1 MTFNFDQVDLSS
13 IVKKFA
19 KKRGLNVMLPQG
31 TAALGQKITFRQKD
45 RVTLEKAE
53 EYIRLFL
60 ETAGYTMYDK
70 GGMLVIAKVDKN
82 NIRNEYPIFIN
93 TPPSQLPRQQERIH
107 AIYYL
112 SNLKVPTQQDDSI
125 NLILRDMLSSSPQ
138 EGNASWLFDTK
149 LNAIIL
155 TDRADSIA
163 AAMTIILALD
173 NSGTKEV
180 MQTMPLSY
188 VSASVIAD
196 LLNRQIIAVGGNNP
210 QQKVFKPI
218 GQSEANAY
226 FESNTKIVA
235 DTRTNTLILIGR
247 ENAIDRIQSFVLEYL
262 DVPIESGKS
271 LIHVYDLQYIE
282 SGEMA
287 EILDRIVKGTG
298 DQNAQSTAD
307 KTAGPERFFEGV
319 IIKADTFVE
328 VKSKEQTATPS
339 AKGTVAIKDIADNA
353 PISIG
358 GNRLIIAAK
367 NVDWLRIKA
376 LIEELDKP
384 QMQVIFEVLIADITT
399 LDTRILG
406 SDFRTPDWIDL
417 PKGVSIQAANL
428 TPPIFGTND
437 SVTPGPSPQPVPGT
451 NNPTTLNSNLLRL
464 FEPSL
469 DQTLY
474 HSIAKTLS
482 TGLNTGS
489 MIVSFKDACSGAIW
503 GVLQALESYGKTK
516 VLAHPH
522 IVTLNNKTGLERL
535 VEIRQGAGS
544 GENTSVGF
552 NIKQQDFEAVYQ
564 VALTPRISSID
575 RLGLKVNIQISR
587 FGNVSDQSDYT
598 RDERVI
604 DTYVNMKSGDMLVL
618 GGLMKDSIAENVK
631 ETPFLSKIPIINIFF
646 KNHSKEIAKA
656 TLVALIVPIII
667 QPKFSET
674 VDAFTAAKV
683 DSALGVMR
691 ENPNSPAVTRDP
703 INRFFFGIGSE
714 KEEQLYTMYKDDKSS
729 EEANRLKE
737 IEKNRVVDIKDIYKN
752 EQNPLE
758 RGKKSKSDTKK

>member
-31 TAALGQKITFRQKD
+31 TAALGQKVTFRQKD

-70 GGMLVIAKVDKN
+70 GGMLVVTKVDKYN
-82 NIRNEYPIFIN
+82 THNEYPIFIN
-93 TPPSQLPRQQERIH
+93 TPPNQLPRQQERIH

-112 SNLKVPTQQDDSI
+112 SNLKVPVPGDTTNSI
-125 NLILRDMLSSSPQ
+125 NLILNDMLSSSLQ
-138 EGNASWLFDTK
+138 EGNVSWLTDTK
-149 LNAIIL
+149 LNAIII

-180 MQTMPLSY
+180 MQTMALSY
-188 VSASVIAD
+188 VSAAVVAE
-196 LLNRQIIAVGGNNP
+196 LLNKQIIAAGGNNP

-218 GQSEANAY
+218 GQGEANAY

-235 DTRTNTLILIGR
+235 DTRSNTLILIGR

-271 LIHVYDLQYIE
+271 LIHVYDLQYLD

-287 EILDRIVKGTG
+287 AILESIVKGNT
-298 DQNAQSTAD
+298 DPNAQSTAAD
-307 KTAGPERFFEGV
+307 RPAGPERFFEGV

-328 VKSKEQTATPS
+328 IKPKESAATPQ
-339 AKGTVAIKDIADNA
+339 AKSTTAIKDTTESG

-384 QMQVIFEVLIADITT
+384 QMQVIFEILIADITAQNT
-399 LDTRILG
+399 LMLG
-406 SDFRTPDWIDL
+406 SDFRTPDWMDL

-428 TPPIFGTND
+428 TEPVFGTND
-437 SVTPGPSPQPVPGT
+437 VTPPPLNSTPAPDT
-451 NNPTTLNSNLLRL
+451 DSPTTLNSNLLRL
-464 FEPSL
+464 YAPNTNQPLF
-469 DQTLY
+469 
-474 HSIAKTLS
+474 HSIAKNLS
-482 TGLNTGS
+482 TGLNSGA

-503 GVLQALESYGKTK
+503 GVLQALESFGKTK

-522 IVTLNNKTGLERL
+522 IVTLNNKTGLERI
-535 VEIRQGAGS
+535 VDIRQGAGS

-552 NIKQQDFEAVYQ
+552 NIKQKDFEAVYQ

-575 RLGLKVNIQISR
+575 RLGFKVNIQISR
-587 FGNVSDQSDYT
+587 FENISNPSDYT
-598 RDERVI
+598 RDERVM
-604 DTYVNMKSGDMLVL
+604 DTYVNMKSGDMLVI
-618 GGLMKDSIAENVK
+618 GGLMKDYIEEDVD

-646 KNHSKEIAKA
+646 KNHSKSRIKT

-674 VDAFTAAKV
+674 VNAFTSAKV
-683 DSALGVMR
+683 GSALDVLR
-691 ENPNSPAVTRDP
+691 EYPNSPAVTRDP
-703 INRFFFGIGSE
+703 INRLFFGVGSE
-714 KEEQLYTMYKDDKSS
+714 SSEELFTIYKDDKPT
-729 EEANRLKE
+729 EEAKRIKE
-737 IEKNRVVDIKDIYKN
+737 LEANRVVDIKDIYKN
-752 EQNPLE
+752 EQNPLDK
-758 RGKKSKSDTKK
+758 GKKK

>member
-31 TAALGQKITFRQKD
+31 TAALGQKVTFRQKD
-45 RVTLEKAE
+45 RVTLERAE

-70 GGMLVIAKVDKN
+70 GGMLVIAKIDKYN
-82 NIRNEYPIFIN
+82 TKNEYPIFIN

-112 SNLKVPTQQDDSI
+112 SNLKVPTPGDGSNSL
-125 NLILRDMLSSSPQ
+125 NLILNDMLSSSLQ
-138 EGNASWLFDTK
+138 EGNASWLVDTK

-196 LLNRQIIAVGGNNP
+196 LLNRQIIAAGANNP
-210 QQKVFKPI
+210 QLKVFKPI
-218 GQSEANAY
+218 GQGEANAY

-271 LIHVYDLQYIE
+271 LIHVYDLQYLD
-282 SGEMA
+282 SGEMVV
-287 EILDRIVKGTG
+287 ILDNIVKGTG
-298 DQNAQSTAD
+298 DPNAQSTAD

-328 VKSKEQTATPS
+328 VKSKESAATPQAS
-339 AKGTVAIKDIADNA
+339 DKSMIKDVADNA

-384 QMQVIFEVLIADITT
+384 QMQVIFEILIADITAQ
-399 LDTRILG
+399 DVRILG
-406 SDFRTPDWIDL
+406 SDFRTPDWMDL
-417 PKGVSIQAANL
+417 PKGVAIQAANL
-428 TPPIFGTND
+428 TGPVYGTND
-437 SVTPGPSPQPVPGT
+437 AMTPPPNPEPVLGT

-464 FEPSL
+464 YAPDDNSKVF
-469 DQTLY
+469 Y
-474 HSIAKTLS
+474 SIAKTLS
-482 TGLNTGS
+482 TGLNRGS

-503 GVLQALESYGKTK
+503 GVLQALESFSKTK
-516 VLAHPH
+516 ILAHPH
-522 IVTLNNKTGLERL
+522 IVTLNNKTGLERI
-535 VEIRQGAGS
+535 VDIRQGTGS

-575 RLGLKVNIQISR
+575 RLGFKVNIQISR
-587 FGNVSDQSDYT
+587 FENISNQSDYT
-598 RDERVI
+598 RNTRVI

-618 GGLMKDSIAENVK
+618 GGLMKDFIDEEVA

-646 KNHSKEIAKA
+646 KNHTKARAKA

-674 VDAFTAAKV
+674 VNAFTTAKV
-683 DSALGVMR
+683 GSALDVLR
-691 ENPNSPAVTRDP
+691 EYPNSPAVTRDP
-703 INRFFFGIGSE
+703 INRFFFGVGSE
-714 KEEQLYTMYKDDKSS
+714 SSEELYTIYKDDKSS
-729 EEANRLKE
+729 EEIKKINA
-737 IEKNRVVDIKDIYKN
+737 IEKNRVVDIKDVYKN
-752 EQNPLE
+752 EQNPLDK
-758 RGKKSKSDTKK
+758 GKKK